1 MSESLVTALIL
12 LLVGFVGGT
21 INTIAGG
28 GSLLM
33 LPVLIFLGLPPTVAN
48 GTNRVAILIQNM
60 GAAGSFHRRGLI
72 PIHWLKFAILPA
84 LLGAGLGTFGAV
96 RAGDLAF
103 QRVLVVVMVL
113 AAAATFWRPELPGPD
128 HDAPVPTGRR
138 AWVFRIIFFGVGA
151 YGGFIQAGLGF
162 VTLAVTSAVGL
173 DLIKGNAFKVALVL
187 SFTPLALA
195 GFAMS
200 GQVNWVMGFSL
211 AGGTFLGGLLG
222 VHLQV
227 LRGQK
232 WVRTIVTVMI
242 VLFAVRLLFFE

>member
-1 MSESLVTALIL
+1 M
-12 LLVGFVGGT
+12 
-21 INTIAGG
+21 
-28 GSLLM
+28 
-33 LPVLIFLGLPPTVAN
+33 
-48 GTNRVAILIQNM
+48 
-60 GAAGSFHRRGLI
+60 
-72 PIHWLKFAILPA
+72 
-84 LLGAGLGTFGAV
+84 
-96 RAGDLAF
+96 
-103 QRVLVVVMVL
+103 
-113 AAAATFWRPELPGPD
+113 
-128 HDAPVPTGRR
+128 
-138 AWVFRIIFFGVGA
+138 FRIIFFGVGA

-195 GFAMS
+195 VFAMS

-227 LRGQK
+227 LTGQK
-232 WVRTIVTVMI
+232 WVRAIVTVMI